1 MWWVPNEK
9 WLRLL
14 TPTETALVVS
24 CSLGVGVLVGM
35 LVWLVRTTFG

>member
-14 TPTETALVVS
+14 TPIEASLLLS

-35 LVWLVRTTFG
+35 LVWLG